1 MKVKITTLVEVGKD
15 NTFKVLSTTSEV
27 LEEIETSTK
36 PLLILQDNK
45 YELNSAAIELLNATY
60 GDRLNIEYS
69 QIDGFMYPVIC
80 KSEDA
85 GNKLTK
91 SKTVSYRGTANEVL
105 SKYGTEFTIEYYDGT
120 IFKLISKAIEPII
133 VEDENIELPNAD
145 EEIDIDEK
153 ESSDELDDW
162 LAEFDKST
170 ELKDINFE
178 SLIN

>member
-1 MKVKITTLVEVGKD
+1 MKIKITTLGEVGKD
-15 NTFKVLSTTSEV
+15 NTFKVLSTTSEI

-36 PLLILQDNK
+36 PLLILRDNK
-45 YELNSAAIELLNATY
+45 YELNSAAMELLNASY

-80 KSEDA
+80 KSVDT

-120 IFKLISKAIEPII
+120 LFKLVSKDAEPII
-133 VEDENIELPNAD
+133 MEDENIELPNAD
-145 EEIDIDEK
+145 EEIDIDEQ